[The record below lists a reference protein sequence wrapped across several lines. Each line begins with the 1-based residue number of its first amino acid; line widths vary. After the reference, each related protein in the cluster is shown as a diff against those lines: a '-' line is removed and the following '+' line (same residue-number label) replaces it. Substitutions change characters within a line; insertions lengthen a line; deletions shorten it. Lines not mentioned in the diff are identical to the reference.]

1 MYIIYSPPG
10 FMQHPELPHL
20 RSDRMRKHHLSRAPN
35 RYRRHRDV
43 LLWKDLTQGGIMMSW
58 QFNRIIIMALV
69 FGGTGWCVY
78 RTIKAV
84 EKK

>member
-1 MYIIYSPPG
+1 
-10 FMQHPELPHL
+10 
-20 RSDRMRKHHLSRAPN
+20 
-35 RYRRHRDV
+35 
-43 LLWKDLTQGGIMMSW
+43 MMSW